1 MKAQDVR
8 AMTLDQIDDE
18 VLKLKKEQFNLRFQ
32 RATGQLENTSRV
44 RVIRR
49 DVARLKTIAA
59 QKRAGA
65 PEPAVK
71 VSAAPTAEAK
81 PKVAKAKAEKPKSET
96 PKSKKPQ
103 SAKSRKAG
111 AKKTAATKSK

>member
-1 MKAQDVR
+1 MKSVDVR

-59 QKRAGA
+59 QKRSGSMPEIA
-65 PEPAVK
+65 PKPK
-71 VSAAPTAEAK
+71 AEAK
-81 PKVAKAKAEKPKSET
+81 PKVAKPKADK

-103 SAKSRKAG
+103 SAKSLKAG
-111 AKKTAATKSK
+111 AKKTAAKKSK

>member
-1 MKAQDVR
+1 MKAADVR

-32 RATGQLENTSRV
+32 RATGQLENTARV

-59 QKRAGA
+59 QKRAGSMPDIA
-65 PEPAVK
+65 PVPKAETAAVAE
-71 VSAAPTAEAK
+71 AAPKPKRKTSSAK
-81 PKVAKAKAEKPKSET
+81 PKAAAKPKTASRAK
-96 PKSKKPQ
+96 PKSKK
-103 SAKSRKAG
+103 
-111 AKKTAATKSK
+111 